1 MPNNREIEISHLE
14 RRKIEGRVLIPLL
27 QELAAKFGKSA
38 MLEVLGATIDRL
50 ATEDGA
56 TWAKSY
62 GQSTASLRNVAE
74 KVWAGGGALDVQI
87 VGESDDH
94 LDFNVTGCRYAEF
107 YKQLGHPEI
116 GYHIHCKRDF
126 AMVGGFNSELELS
139 RDQTIMQG
147 APCCDFRFRKAAP

>member
-1 MPNNREIEISHLE
+1 MTNSSEVQISHLE

-27 QELAAKFGKSA
+27 QELAAKFGKTA

-56 TWAKSY
+56 AWAKIY
-62 GQSTASLRNVAE
+62 GRSTASLRDVAE

-87 VGESDDH
+87 ISESNDH

-107 YKQLGHPEI
+107 
-116 GYHIHCKRDF
+116 
-126 AMVGGFNSELELS
+126 
-139 RDQTIMQG
+139 
-147 APCCDFRFRKAAP
+147 